1 MSLSRHSSVVYFWT
15 DSINQLEHQLLV
27 ILPLED
33 SSEKISDGSL
43 ALTRGRKATALDVLD
58 GLTQFLDYRGSLQI
72 IEKLS
77 EFVPTDES

>member
-1 MSLSRHSSVVYFWT
+1 MAERNFLSGHLDEEESELRKMLIETV
-15 DSINQLEHQLLV
+15 
-27 ILPLED
+27 ED
-33 SSEKISDGSL
+33 SSEKVSDGSL